1 MQGYSN
7 INKKISNPLFIGTVE
22 DNNDPTFNY
31 RVKVRINELHPS
43 SITTEQLPWAA
54 RVDTAFMGMSD
65 SADLSHKIPEVGS
78 KVLIL
83 VVGDDFNSL
92 LYLGCIYKKTNQTPS
107 GESYLNTYGVYR
119 TDGQFIGIDK
129 VQKLFQMLFNGDIN
143 IDKVKNI
150 NANVATN
157 ITIKCTN
164 ISVECTNA
172 NVKAN
177 STKIDCPSNEITGNL
192 KVGGNVMADGEVS
205 AKSGSVN
212 LSSHT
217 HQYVQPL
224 HAAGNSNT
232 TPGQG

>member
-83 VVGDDFNSL
+83 AVGDDFNSL

-129 VQKLFQMLFNGDIN
+129 VKKLFQMLFDGDIN

-164 ISVECTNA
+164 ISVELA
-172 NVKAN
+172 FMLAFVH

-217 HQYVQPL
+217 HLYQP
-224 HAAGNSNT
+224 GPGGPT
-232 TPGQG
+232 PTQPGQG